1 MNLRS
6 LARTLSARRS
16 VLRSRRCT
24 AKTPGSA
31 VTSPARVVRSAAL
44 MPPVR
49 PPGSEPPAAESVSK
63 LSIIPVTV
71 PRSPRSGRS
80 ATITLAQAASA
91 AAVRLTRTR
100 AACIMRRRD
109 AAVAVA
115 HSRAGAAVAAVQAF
129 SASFRRLAPVRRI
142 IQSTVER
149 TRIAQR
155 TCPPLSIRSER
166 SSNHQKPASASF
178 MAPPRLTRPCG
189 RRRSSPRPR
198 ARQGSRRL
206 PRDARRARRAS
217 SSRRSEEAGSES
229 RTQGRAPS

>member
-80 ATITLAQAASA
+80 AAHEGRLHHA
-91 AAVRLTRTR
+91 AA
-100 AACIMRRRD
+100 RRGGRG
-109 AAVAVA
+109 
-115 HSRAGAAVAAVQAF
+115 R
-129 SASFRRLAPVRRI
+129 
-142 IQSTVER
+142 
-149 TRIAQR
+149 
-155 TCPPLSIRSER
+155 PLE
-166 SSNHQKPASASF
+166 
-178 MAPPRLTRPCG
+178 G
-189 RRRSSPRPR
+189 RRGGGGRPGLLRVLQAPR
-198 ARQGSRRL
+198 AREKNHPEHRREDEDRPEDVPAPVHQEREVLEPPEACKCFVHGASPTHSSLRQAPQQPAASRT
-206 PRDARRARRAS
+206 ARVEAAS
-217 SSRRSEEAGSES
+217 SRCEKSASRFVFTA
-229 RTQGRAPS
+229 Q

>member
-91 AAVRLTRTR
+91 GEGLA
-100 AACIMRRRD
+100 RRGGRGRPLEGGRGGGGRPGLLR
-109 AAVAVA
+109 VL
-115 HSRAGAAVAAVQAF
+115 QA
-129 SASFRRLAPVRRI
+129 
-142 IQSTVER
+142 
-149 TRIAQR
+149 
-155 TCPPLSIRSER
+155 
-166 SSNHQKPASASF
+166 
-178 MAPPRLTRPCG
+178 
-189 RRRSSPRPR
+189 PR
-198 ARQGSRRL
+198 AREKNHPEHRREDEDRPEDVPAPVHQEREVLEPPEACKCFVHGASLTHSSLRQAPQQPAASRT
-206 PRDARRARRAS
+206 ARVEAAS
-217 SSRRSEEAGSES
+217 SRCEKSASRFVFT
-229 RTQGRAPS
+229 TQ